1 MNLRSRNKVSADF
14 SMSSMTDIVFLLL
27 IFFMLT
33 SPAVTPE
40 ALDLI
45 LPKAQG
51 KTTNVSSLSVSI
63 TKDLQIYINN
73 DRVSQS
79 ALEGTLKEMLNGT
92 EDPTIILRAEEGV
105 PIEKAV
111 TVMDIANRNRY
122 KIVLA
127 VKPDPNQQ

>member
-1 MNLRSRNKVSADF
+1 
-14 SMSSMTDIVFLLL
+14 MSSMTDIVFLLL

-45 LPKAQG
+45 LPKAKG
-51 KTTNVSSLSVSI
+51 KTTNQQNVAVSI
-63 TKDLQIYINN
+63 TKDLQIYVNKE
-73 DRVSQS
+73 RVSNS
-79 ALEGTLKEMLNGT
+79 ALENRLQEILGGV

-111 TVMDIANRNRY
+111 SVMDIANRNRY

-127 VKPDPNQQ
+127 VRPE

>member
-1 MNLRSRNKVSADF
+1 MKLRGRNKVSAEF

-45 LPKAQG
+45 LPKAKG
-51 KTTNVSSLSVSI
+51 KTTNQQNVAVSI
-63 TKDLQIYINN
+63 TKDLQIYVNKE
-73 DRVSQS
+73 RVSNS
-79 ALEGTLKEMLNGT
+79 ALENRLQEILGGV

-111 TVMDIANRNRY
+111 RVMDIANRNRY

-127 VKPDPNQQ
+127 VRPE

>member
-1 MNLRSRNKVSADF
+1 MKLRGRNKVSAEF

-33 SPAVTPE
+33 SPAITPE

-45 LPKAQG
+45 LPKAKG
-51 KTTNVSSLSVSI
+51 KTTNVQNISVSI
-63 TKDLQIYINN
+63 TKDLQIYIDNE
-73 DRVSQS
+73 RVSS
-79 ALEGTLKEMLNGT
+79 SSLEQKLKEKLAGV

-111 TVMDIANRNRY
+111 NVMDIANRNRY

-127 VKPDPNQQ
+127 VKPE